1 MTSQY
6 DQPQDVTDVT
16 EAPPLYCALPPQPAP
31 VVPEGLDFDRA
42 SAIISGGAIW
52 ANGTILHY
60 YFFDRETD
68 KSPVTLSSGATE
80 VISWVGAPA
89 QQDAVRAAFQT
100 WKNLGI
106 GLEFR
111 EVDDRSEAEIRIGF
125 QRKAGSWSAV
135 GRGVLSY
142 GANQR
147 TTNYGWDLTTPH
159 GRSTALHE
167 LGHAIGMPHEH
178 QSPFAG
184 IVWDEDRVYEYFEGP
199 PNEWDRE
206 KTFHNVLRKLSPF
219 QVRGSAWDPN
229 SVMEYAFPAGLIKQ
243 PEQYRDGLF
252 PPGGLS
258 AVDTEFVRK
267 WYPPTAAAQPPT
279 LLPFESKAL
288 DLEAGGQADF
298 TLTPPGSRKYQIG
311 VFGAADTVTV
321 LFEEIDGELRYVT
334 ADDDA
339 GEDRNAL
346 LAVKLFEGRRYVLR
360 VRLYYAWASGQV
372 AIMYW

>member
-6 DQPQDVTDVT
+6 EPPHEAT
-16 EAPPLYCALPPQPAP
+16 ETAPLYCALPPQPP
-31 VVPEGLDFDRA
+31 LVVPEGLDSERA
-42 SAIISGGAIW
+42 SAIISGVAIW
-52 ANGTILHY
+52 ANSTILHY

-68 KSPVTLSSGATE
+68 ESLVPVPGGGTE
-80 VISWVGAPA
+80 LISWVGPPA
-89 QQDAVRAAFQT
+89 QEDAVRAAFQT

-111 EVDDRSEAEIRIGF
+111 EVSDRSEAELRIGF
-125 QRKAGSWSAV
+125 QRMAGSWSAV

-142 GANQR
+142 GVNQR

-184 IVWDEDRVYEYFEGP
+184 IVWDDDRVYEYFEGP
-199 PNEWDRE
+199 PNHWDRE

-219 QVRGSAWDPN
+219 EVRGSTWDPK

-243 PEQYRDGLF
+243 PEQYRNGLF

-258 AVDTEFVRK
+258 PVDTEFVRT
-267 WYPPTAAAQPPT
+267 WYPPTAAAQPPV
-279 LLPFESKAL
+279 LLPFQSTAL
-288 DLEAGGQADF
+288 DLVAGGQADF
-298 TLTPPGSRKYQIG
+298 TLTPPGSRAYEIG
-311 VFGAADTVTV
+311 VFGASDTVVV
-321 LFEEIDGELRYVT
+321 LFEEVDGELRYV
-334 ADDDA
+334 AGDDDG
-339 GEDRNAL
+339 GEDRNARL
-346 LAVKLFEGRRYVLR
+346 KVKLFEGRRYVIR
-360 VRLYYAWASGQV
+360 VRLYYAWASGQI